1 MAVRRS
7 IIMKSTDS
15 KDKGTMHALLIHSS
29 NAQLP
34 RVLRIHKKVSCGCQ
48 MDDADMAFMQDVCKV
63 TATMK
68 SLMDAH
74 PDYHDFVSRYISLI
88 GEITGLALA
97 NEKSSGAPIK
107 Q

>member
-1 MAVRRS
+1 
-7 IIMKSTDS
+7 
-15 KDKGTMHALLIHSS
+15 
-29 NAQLP
+29 
-34 RVLRIHKKVSCGCQ
+34 

-88 GEITGLALA
+88 GEITGFALA

-107 Q
+107 P

>member
-1 MAVRRS
+1 MNPVDR
-7 IIMKSTDS
+7 KHE
-15 KDKGTMHALLIHSS
+15 GTLHALLVHSS
-29 NAQLP
+29 NTQLP
-34 RVLRIHKKVSCGCQ
+34 RLLRIHKKVSCGCQ

-107 Q
+107 P

>member
-1 MAVRRS
+1 
-7 IIMKSTDS
+7 MKSTDS

-34 RVLRIHKKVSCGCQ
+34 RVLRIHKKVSCGGQ

-63 TATMK
+63 TALMK

-88 GEITGLALA
+88 GEISGLALA

-107 Q
+107 P